1 MSIIFK
7 NGGFFDE
14 RCPENKIFNGGNLS
28 ICYTL
33 LDDDITKCKRVS
45 ATPYTDRA
53 DELAFNGDC
62 FVGVDTKSVVSVSSV
77 LDGVKIELNTKNDN
91 VSELG
96 FNLPFNFMGKKN
108 GGGWSNQYLF
118 NSPYMSYDKGF
129 FYAYLESPNKNNII
143 VAMEAPFDGWKMDY
157 SPYLWAHYF
166 VNLKLLANY
175 DRAYNTGSKNR
186 SLSFVMLPASSL
198 NDGLQKLSL
207 IFELPFITYS
217 ASGGKIGD
225 KICLYIQGSCD
236 SIIELH
242 DGKESVIP
250 YTFCYQ
256 NYEINHL
263 GETTLIPCFD
273 GKRGA
278 PVTIYGYESLEKLYK
293 KSMDTVDL
301 DTIKNHTDGNL
312 CEHQCWASAML
323 RFLLKYK
330 HMLTEG
336 EVEIYE
342 GKVLSFLDI
351 LTEQDESKAVPRQTI
366 LSTPHDIF
374 PAYNVYKS
382 RRVQELFFGITILLD
397 AYKYF
402 KEEKYLRYVIGATE
416 CLTSFYQK
424 DDGGL
429 YIDWGNGHYEDYTTV
444 CCPMIPLLDVANA
457 LKGIDDALSSK
468 YFNCA
473 TKMAEFLYNR
483 GLSFPTEGGT
493 TDLAD
498 GEMEDGSISCTAL
511 ALLYYCKNGHRVDK
525 YVEKAKEILDVHSSW
540 QIKTPICQMHYSTL
554 RWWETQWE
562 GDADG
567 PAICAGHSWT
577 IWRAEADYLYY
588 ELTGEIRHLRMS
600 RNAFLTNLSKIDSN
614 GNTYSI
620 YNPDEING
628 GGFDKPV
635 IRIANRFASVKDCG
649 ISRYVWIRINE
660 TFLK

>member
-14 RCPENKIFNGGNLS
+14 RCPENKMFNGGNLS

-33 LDDDITKCKRVS
+33 LSDDITTGKRVS
-45 ATPYTDRA
+45 ATPYTDRT
-53 DELAFNGDC
+53 DSLTFNGEY
-62 FVGVDTKSVVSVSSV
+62 FVGADTSSTVKVSSV

-301 DTIKNHTDGNL
+301 DIIKNHMGSTSTNKADIIGWYSGHIHRDRIYTGIATNTSDDTQGTAL
-312 CEHQCWASAML
+312 GFTQVTISSDNTSIAYDDAT
-323 RFLLKYK
+323 K
-330 HMLTEG
+330 HT
-336 EVEIYE
+336 
-342 GKVLSFLDI
+342 
-351 LTEQDESKAVPRQTI
+351 
-366 LSTPHDIF
+366 
-374 PAYNVYKS
+374 
-382 RRVQELFFGITILLD
+382 
-397 AYKYF
+397 
-402 KEEKYLRYVIGATE
+402 
-416 CLTSFYQK
+416 
-424 DDGGL
+424 
-429 YIDWGNGHYEDYTTV
+429 
-444 CCPMIPLLDVANA
+444 VANDDKSHA
-457 LKGIDDALSSK
+457 IDFVTINRKTRTVNLTRLGI
-468 YFNCA
+468 
-473 TKMAEFLYNR
+473 
-483 GLSFPTEGGT
+483 
-493 TDLAD
+493 
-498 GEMEDGSISCTAL
+498 GEDRS
-511 ALLYYCKNGHRVDK
+511 Y
-525 YVEKAKEILDVHSSW
+525 
-540 QIKTPICQMHYSTL
+540 
-554 RWWETQWE
+554 
-562 GDADG
+562 
-567 PAICAGHSWT
+567 
-577 IWRAEADYLYY
+577 
-588 ELTGEIRHLRMS
+588 
-600 RNAFLTNLSKIDSN
+600 
-614 GNTYSI
+614 TY
-620 YNPDEING
+620 
-628 GGFDKPV
+628 
-635 IRIANRFASVKDCG
+635 
-649 ISRYVWIRINE
+649 
-660 TFLK
+660 